1 VDFPVESVMDWGM
14 LGYSSAMRWASA
26 SGAERRIAAAG
37 RCPPQAPWRGRASSG
52 GVEMYH
58 VVGVTPEA
66 LTLIAALGAR
76 APVTT
81 IHYGAPSDAVYE
93 I

>member
-1 VDFPVESVMDWGM
+1 
-14 LGYSSAMRWASA
+14 
-26 SGAERRIAAAG
+26 
-37 RCPPQAPWRGRASSG
+37 
-52 GVEMYH
+52 MYH